1 MRILAP
7 KEVLTL
13 PCKLRPNFLDVYM
26 AKKLGCKITEI
37 DPLEVS
43 VADGNKIT
51 SRSMCKNFSWML
63 NGERFSTVVIL
74 LPLGGCEMVLGVQ
87 WLATLGDIMWNFT
100 SLTMQ
105 FQHEGRHVA
114 LRGTTKSPMQCLC
127 VPATSVMSLDVTY
140 KPVFGVT
147 EEQALSEL
155 LKEFED
161 VFALPTS
168 LPPQRQRDHII
179 PLKEGVIPVNIRPYK
194 HPPGQK
200 DAIETMVQELLD
212 SKVIRPSNSPFSSPI
227 VMVKKKDGSWRMCID
242 YRQLNKLTIKDK
254 FPIPLIEELIDEL
267 HGSKVFSKLDL
278 RAGYHQIR
286 MDEEDIPK
294 TAFRT
299 HEGHY
304 EFMVMP
310 FGLTNA
316 PSTFQSLMNQVFK
329 PFLRKFVL
337 VFFDDI
343 LIYSTSVE
351 EHLSQLRVILLT
363 MRENSLYAKQS
374 KCVFGTA
381 QVEYLGHV
389 ISDQGVATDLAKIA
403 AMEDWPIPTTLK
415 QLRGFIGL
423 TGYYRRFI
431 KNYAVVAQPLTSLL
445 KKNAFQWT
453 EHATQSFQALKRA
466 MIKAPVLKLPN
477 FDEPFVVETDAS
489 GIGIGAV
496 LQQGGHHVAYL
507 SKTLAPKH
515 HALSSY
521 EMELLAVIM
530 TLDRWRGYLLDRHF
544 QIKTDHFSL
553 KYFLDQRITTP
564 FQSKWLP
571 KLLGYD
577 YEILY
582 KKGKENQVADA
593 LSRTSHGGELSSMV
607 VTTIFSG
614 LVEEVQKSYEQDSQM
629 QLLIEKV
636 QQGTSD
642 SSKYSWNVGQLRR
655 KGKLVVGNVES
666 IRQKLVD
673 YFHSSAEG
681 GHSGVFATTK
691 RLNLAAY
698 PGLLQPLPIP
708 QQIWQD
714 VSMDFIDGLPV
725 SNGKTVIMVVVDR
738 LSKYAH
744 FVSMAHPY
752 TAVQVAGLFLDNI
765 YKLHCLPKTIV
776 SDRDKVFTS
785 LFWKSLFK
793 MLKVELHLSSAYH
806 PQTEAVNKTLE
817 CYLRCMTGEKPKEWN
832 NWLPLAEF
840 WYNTRF
846 HSSTKTTPFEIV
858 YGQTPPQHVTYEAG
872 ECRVETVDRTLVVR
886 DQAIKLLQF
895 YLKRAQ
901 NRMKSMADKKRSDR
915 EFVEGDWVY
924 LKLQPYRQITIRQSV
939 QHKLSPKFY
948 GPFKVLKKIGKVAYQ
963 LELPSSAQVHSVFHV
978 SQLKKCKIE
987 GVVMGTFPH
996 CQDDGLLAATRVAVL
1011 DRRMVKKKN
1020 RVAVQLLI
1028 QWANCSKDDATWE
1041 IYEDIQK
1048 RFPEFVIDP

>member
-1 MRILAP
+1 
-7 KEVLTL
+7 
-13 PCKLRPNFLDVYM
+13 
-26 AKKLGCKITEI
+26 
-37 DPLEVS
+37 
-43 VADGNKIT
+43 
-51 SRSMCKNFSWML
+51 
-63 NGERFSTVVIL
+63 
-74 LPLGGCEMVLGVQ
+74 
-87 WLATLGDIMWNFT
+87 
-100 SLTMQ
+100 
-105 FQHEGRHVA
+105 
-114 LRGTTKSPMQCLC
+114 
-127 VPATSVMSLDVTY
+127 
-140 KPVFGVT
+140 
-147 EEQALSEL
+147 
-155 LKEFED
+155 
-161 VFALPTS
+161 
-168 LPPQRQRDHII
+168 
-179 PLKEGVIPVNIRPYK
+179 
-194 HPPGQK
+194 
-200 DAIETMVQELLD
+200 
-212 SKVIRPSNSPFSSPI
+212 
-227 VMVKKKDGSWRMCID
+227 
-242 YRQLNKLTIKDK
+242 
-254 FPIPLIEELIDEL
+254 
-267 HGSKVFSKLDL
+267 
-278 RAGYHQIR
+278 

-294 TAFRT
+294 IAFRT

-316 PSTFQSLMNQVFK
+316 PSTVQSLMNQVFK

-351 EHLSQLRVILLT
+351 EHLSQVRAILLT

-374 KCVFGTA
+374 KYVFGTA

-389 ISDQGVATDLAKIA
+389 ISDQGVAIDPAKIA
-403 AMEDWPIPTTLK
+403 AMEYWPIPTTLK

-453 EHATQSFQALKRA
+453 EQATQSFQALKRA
-466 MIKAPVLKLPN
+466 MINASVLKLPN

-496 LQQGGHHVAYL
+496 LQQGGHPMAYL

-515 HALSSY
+515 HALSAY
-521 EMELLAVIM
+521 EKELLAVIM
-530 TLDRWRGYLLDRHF
+530 ALDRLRGYLLDRHF

-582 KKGKENQVADA
+582 KKGKENQAADA

-614 LVEEVQKSYEQDSQM
+614 LVEEVQKSYEQDGQM

-642 SSKYSWNVGQLRR
+642 SLKYSWNAGQLRR

-765 YKLHCLPKTIV
+765 YKLHGLPKTIV

-806 PQTEAVNKTLE
+806 LQTDGQTEAVNKTLE
-817 CYLRCMTGEKPKEWN
+817 CYLRCMTGEKPKEWT

-915 EFVEGDWVY
+915 EFVEGDW
-924 LKLQPYRQITIRQSV
+924 
-939 QHKLSPKFY
+939 
-948 GPFKVLKKIGKVAYQ
+948 

-996 CQDDGLLAATRVAVL
+996 CQDDGLLAATPVAVL